1 VSLSATL
8 APGLPWVLRDAIDR
22 AHNIVNQRQRF
33 PELSGAAFAPG
44 VRLRRRHRPR
54 LEAIAWVVA
63 ALMRRC
69 DLRTLRVGDQRDDGL
84 CNGVTVAKLCA
95 TTGLLPWCVARA
107 LRDLEAAGYVSSKQ
121 PVQSYRDDEGATHYR
136 GFPAVRVV
144 SPSLF
149 ERLGIGAIK
158 LARARAHAAHR
169 WRRRHAPPGSA
180 AAILATRR
188 AVRRAASQATPEA
201 SGARYSAFLLAVRG
215 EHPDWPADRVRAAAR
230 QRLGL

>member
-1 VSLSATL
+1 MSLSAVI
-8 APGLPWVLRDAIDR
+8 APTHPWVIRDAIDR

-54 LEAIAWVVA
+54 LEAISWVVT

-84 CNGVTVAKLCA
+84 CSGVTVEKLCSD
-95 TTGLLPWCVARA
+95 TGLMPWVVARA
-107 LRDLEAAGYVSSKQ
+107 LRDLEAAGYLSSKQ
-121 PVQSYRDDEGATHYR
+121 PVQSYIDDAGATRYR

-144 SPSLF
+144 SPALF
-149 ERLGIGAIK
+149 ERLGIGAQK

-169 WRRRHAPPGSA
+169 WRKRHAPPASA

-188 AVRRAASQATPEA
+188 AVRRAAAGTPATLHSSA
-201 SGARYSAFLLAVRG
+201 YNARLLALRAA
-215 EHPDWPADRVRAAAR
+215 HPDWPADRVRAEASR
-230 QRLGL
+230 RP